1 MAFNPNEFIDNAI
14 SELKKLDGTAII
26 AVSGGVD
33 STVCAVLANRAIG
46 SKLKPIFVDT
56 GFLRKGE
63 VEQVKKVF
71 KELGISVVTIDASK
85 EFFACL
91 KGVVDPEEKRKKIGE
106 MFIRVFEKEAK
117 HLNAKYLIQ
126 GTIAPD
132 WIESGSGIRDTI
144 KSHHNVGGLPKQ
156 MGLVV
161 VEPIRELYKD
171 EVREIAKE
179 LDVPKDTAWK
189 QPSPGPGLAIRII
202 GEITPEKI
210 TLCREANSIVME
222 EVFRA
227 FEFGEM
233 DLPWQYFA
241 VLLETK
247 TTGVQGDVRA
257 YGFTVAIRAVEA
269 SDGMTAQYFKIPHTV
284 LHRISLRITNELK
297 QINRVVYDITNKP
310 PACIEWE

>member
-1 MAFNPNEFIDNAI
+1 
-14 SELKKLDGTAII
+14 
-26 AVSGGVD
+26 
-33 STVCAVLANRAIG
+33 
-46 SKLKPIFVDT
+46 
-56 GFLRKGE
+56 
-63 VEQVKKVF
+63 
-71 KELGISVVTIDASK
+71 
-85 EFFACL
+85 
-91 KGVVDPEEKRKKIGE
+91 
-106 MFIRVFEKEAK
+106 
-117 HLNAKYLIQ
+117 
-126 GTIAPD
+126 
-132 WIESGSGIRDTI
+132 
-144 KSHHNVGGLPKQ
+144 
-156 MGLVV
+156 
-161 VEPIRELYKD
+161 
-171 EVREIAKE
+171 
-179 LDVPKDTAWK
+179 
-189 QPSPGPGLAIRII
+189 
-202 GEITPEKI
+202 
-210 TLCREANSIVME
+210 LCREANSIVME